1 MPFLLRT
8 LRKNKFVRELQP
20 AWVPADDVQ
29 ADALKDLES
38 GENQLSFWLLDDGLS
53 DLDRL
58 LAGLAANRDQLANLD
73 FALIPLERIIE
84 LGIRVE
90 ENAGDCLDAEM
101 SLLHRD
107 LAQLTA
113 SQLAAL
119 AKTISLHGQLERK
132 SKSQVRTLLLNSV
145 AVGYLD
151 IETMKEGIANKLA

>member
-29 ADALKDLES
+29 AGALKDLES
-38 GENQLSFWLLDDGLS
+38 GENQLSFWLLDDELS

-73 FALIPLERIIE
+73 FALIPLEKIVE
-84 LGIRVE
+84 LRLQIE
-90 ENAGDCLDAEM
+90 ENPGDCLDAQM
-101 SLLHRD
+101 GLLHRD
-107 LAQLTA
+107 RAQLTA
-113 SQLAAL
+113 SHLAAL
-119 AKTISLHGQLERK
+119 AKTISLHCQLERR

-151 IETMKEGIANKLA
+151 VEAMKEGITNKLA